1 MGAPVPSILTG
12 FFPEKVSALMIIY
25 GFTNYVAVIR
35 NEIYRQGLTHFGISE
50 FAKDW
55 TENLKRAGLWTTA
68 HLLSWF
74 LGNMLKYGQIELYLQ
89 GIYGTPVH
97 FINGVSDYLITEETY
112 LPMWEATPHP
122 KSQQWLEGDHIDPG
136 NPKEISRI
144 IKLMDEWAVSQSLRE
159 CLN

>member
-12 FFPEKVSALMIIY
+12 FFPDQVSALMIIY

-35 NEIYRQGLTHFGISE
+35 NEIYRQGLTHFGISK

-89 GIYGTPVH
+89 GTHGTPVH
-97 FINGVSDYLITEETY
+97 FINGVSDYLINEETY

-136 NPKEISRI
+136 NSKEVSRI
-144 IKLMDEWAVSQSLRE
+144 IKLMDEWAVSQNLRE